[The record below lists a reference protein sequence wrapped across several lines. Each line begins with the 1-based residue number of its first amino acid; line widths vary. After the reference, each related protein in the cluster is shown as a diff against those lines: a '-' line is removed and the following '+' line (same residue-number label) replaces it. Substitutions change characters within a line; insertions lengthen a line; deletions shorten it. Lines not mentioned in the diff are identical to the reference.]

1 MAEKKKL
8 PEIRFKGFSDEWE
21 NRKFSETFSN
31 IANNTL
37 SRAELNY
44 NFGQG
49 KNVHYGDVLVKF
61 GELLDI
67 EKDEIPFITNDVL
80 VNKFKTSKLQ
90 DGDIIIADAAEDE
103 LVGKCTEL
111 INVGD
116 SFVFSGLHTIPA
128 RPTLFFAS
136 KYLGYFMNSLA
147 YHNQLLRLLQGT
159 KVLSISKSA
168 IKDTSILFP
177 NDTEEQSQIGKYF
190 QNLDKLIT
198 LHQQKYDKLVILK
211 RAMLEKMFPKNG
223 ADVPEIRFKGFEG
236 KWEERKLGDFAKF
249 RRGSFPQP
257 YGNKEW
263 YDGDGAMP
271 FVQVVDVAHN
281 LSLVDNTKQKISLL
295 AQPKSVFVKKGTVV
309 VTLQGSIGR
318 VAILQYDAYVDR
330 TLLIFEDY
338 ESRTDIQFWAYLIQ
352 QKFEIEE
359 KIAPGGTIKT
369 ITKEALSGFQII
381 MPEYEEQKKIGHYLE
396 NLDKFITLHQK
407 ELEKLKNIKKACLEK
422 MFV

>member
-1 MAEKKKL
+1 MAEKKNV
-8 PEIRFKGFSDEWE
+8 PEIRFKGFSEEWE
-21 NRKFSETFSN
+21 ILKLNEVSEIIGGGTPST
-31 IANNTL
+31 IV
-37 SRAELNY
+37 SEY
-44 NFGQG
+44 W
-49 KNVHYGDVLVKF
+49 
-61 GELLDI
+61 
-67 EKDEIPFITNDVL
+67 
-80 VNKFKTSKLQ
+80 
-90 DGDIIIADAAEDE
+90 DGDIDWYSPTEIGDE
-103 LVGKCTEL
+103 TYAIGSQKKITKLGLEKSSARILPANRTVLFTSRAGIGDMAILKKDGATNQGFQSLVIKGDNNPYFFFSIGHLIKKYALKNASGSTFLEISGKQL
-111 INVGD
+111 GNMDI
-116 SFVFSGLHTIPA
+116 SAPIP
-128 RPTLFFAS
+128 
-136 KYLGYFMNSLA
+136 
-147 YHNQLLRLLQGT
+147 
-159 KVLSISKSA
+159 V
-168 IKDTSILFP
+168 
-177 NDTEEQSQIGKYF
+177 EQSRIGTYF

-198 LHQQKYDKLVILK
+198 LHQRKYDKLVILK